1 MAHFYGS
8 MNGSRGEATR
18 CGTKSS
24 GISAHVRSWTHGV
37 RSNLFESRQGSGEDK
52 VCIEITS
59 GSNNDGRTSHIF
71 IEQDELNGILA
82 GRLRLAVVPNNG
94 GGDYIGEPD
103 MGDIDYQEGS

>member
-1 MAHFYGS
+1 MTHFYGS
-8 MNGSRGEATR
+8 MEGSRGEATR

-37 RSNLFESRQGSGEDK
+37 RADLIASEANGDDRA
-52 VCIEITS
+52 CIEITS
-59 GSNNDGRTSHIF
+59 GSNGGGRTSHVF

-103 MGDIDYQEGS
+103 LGDIDY